1 MNKILAPV
9 DFSPTSLHA
18 AHYACVL
25 AKNLNAALY
34 LVHVLELGHEKLYQ
48 PFTLH
53 EKYNNLM
60 IDERKEELLTLQNE
74 LQGQYNI
81 KIETQL
87 LTGSVTEAMLKF
99 SRTNEVDLLVMGSSG
114 MGKATRFLMGSVAEH
129 TIRVSNIP
137 VVTVPA
143 QSKLQV
149 PGVILFA
156 TSHYEENE
164 KLLNPLV
171 SLARAFNAAV
181 RIIFF
186 HDIDS
191 DNTYYIDNAKKQE
204 KYHSFLNSKYNDVD
218 FEVEILEGKNF
229 VDTIEAYEKEKGA
242 DMVAL
247 VPYAKS
253 FFEKLRSTTSK
264 IAFHSSI
271 PVLVLPSIEEDRK
284 EDHKISSTS
293 KI

>member
-1 MNKILAPV
+1 
-9 DFSPTSLHA
+9 
-18 AHYACVL
+18 
-25 AKNLNAALY
+25 
-34 LVHVLELGHEKLYQ
+34 
-48 PFTLH
+48 
-53 EKYNNLM
+53 
-60 IDERKEELLTLQNE
+60 
-74 LQGQYNI
+74 
-81 KIETQL
+81 
-87 LTGSVTEAMLKF
+87 
-99 SRTNEVDLLVMGSSG
+99 
-114 MGKATRFLMGSVAEH
+114 
-129 TIRVSNIP
+129 
-137 VVTVPA
+137 
-143 QSKLQV
+143 
-149 PGVILFA
+149 
-156 TSHYEENE
+156 
-164 KLLNPLV
+164 
-171 SLARAFNAAV
+171 V

-204 KYHSFLNSKYNDVD
+204 KYHSYLNSKYNDVD

-242 DMVAL
+242 DMVAV